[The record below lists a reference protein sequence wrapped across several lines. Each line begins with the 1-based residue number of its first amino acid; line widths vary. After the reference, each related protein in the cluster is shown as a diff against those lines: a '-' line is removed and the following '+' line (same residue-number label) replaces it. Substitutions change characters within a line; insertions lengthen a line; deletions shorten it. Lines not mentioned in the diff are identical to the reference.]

1 MIKNNNSVQSTETT
15 FLKGAMILSVS
26 MIIVK
31 VIGMVYKIAMARVL
45 GELGNGIFNI
55 AYDIYNP
62 LFMLATA
69 GFPIAIS
76 RLVSENVAKKRY
88 RDVRKI
94 HKISIPIFIIAGI
107 VCFVLLIILSQFY
120 VQIINAGDAKLAI
133 YALAPTIFF
142 GCLVSIYRG
151 YYEGLRNMVPT
162 AVSEIV
168 EASSKLFL
176 GLAFAYGLSYVA
188 TMEYENSGTLFGV
201 AQPSQEAFVSALTP
215 YTVAAAI
222 LGVTIGSFLAF
233 LFLFLRHKIKGDS
246 ITKELLL
253 NSPRSTKSSKL
264 RKRLIM
270 TAIPIGLGAIV
281 MSISGSID
289 TMFVQLRIIDIMNTA
304 PDVLKDIYSYV
315 DPQYFLANA
324 NGETQIQVYLYGSFS
339 YATTLLMLITAVTQ
353 VFGTSALPS
362 ITQAWTLRDKRR
374 IKSSIET
381 VLKTTTLFTLPA
393 GLGLC
398 ALAQP
403 ILTLIYYN
411 EGTVD
416 GIQIATPVLQV
427 MGISV
432 LFIAT
437 STPICS
443 MLQAVGRVDLPLK
456 LLSIGMVIKIIL
468 NYTLVGIPEINIK
481 GAAVGSL
488 VGYLFICIA
497 GIYFLCKETKIVPN
511 FVSIIIKPLFCAIA
525 SAVSAYLAYSLFNN
539 LLGNTVLSSNISTI
553 IAIAVAAV
561 IYVIF
566 LFLVRGIEKN
576 DILLL
581 PKGNKIVKVLEKT
594 RLMR

>member
-1 MIKNNNSVQSTETT
+1 MSKNNTTQTTEST
-15 FLKGAMILSVS
+15 FLKGAMILSIS
-26 MIIVK
+26 MVVVK
-31 VIGMVYKIAMARVL
+31 VIGMIYKIAMARVL

-76 RLVSENVAKKRY
+76 RLVSENVAKKKY

-94 HKISIPIFIIAGI
+94 HKISIPIFIVAGI
-107 VCFVLLIILSQFY
+107 VCFVLLIIVSEFY
-120 VQIINAGDAKLAI
+120 VDIINASEAKLAI
-133 YALAPTIFF
+133 YTLAPTIFF

-162 AVSEIV
+162 AISEII
-168 EASSKLFL
+168 EASSKLLL
-176 GLAFAYGLSYVA
+176 GLAFAYGIAYVG
-188 TMEYENSGTLFGV
+188 TNEYNQYGTLFGV
-201 AQPSQEAFVSALTP
+201 VQSSDNNFSSTLTS
-215 YTVAAAI
+215 YTVAGAI
-222 LGVTIGSFLAF
+222 LGVTLGSFLAF
-233 LFLFLRHKIKGDS
+233 LFLFLRYKIKGDS
-246 ITKELLL
+246 ITKEDIL
-253 NSPRSTKSSKL
+253 NSPPLTKTNIL

-270 TAIPIGLGAIV
+270 TAIPVGLGAIV

-289 TMFVQLRIIDIMNTA
+289 TMFVQIRIMDIMNTA
-304 PDVLKDIYSYV
+304 PNVLKEMYDYI
-315 DPQYFLANA
+315 DPKYFLLNE
-324 NGETQIQVYLYGSFS
+324 NGELQIQKYLYGAFS
-339 YATTLLMLITAVTQ
+339 YSTTLLMLITAVTQ

-362 ITQAWTLRDKRR
+362 ITQAWTLQNKSR

-411 EGTVD
+411 KETID

-443 MLQAVGRVDLPLK
+443 MLQAIGRVDLPLK
-456 LLSIGMVIKIIL
+456 LLTIGMTIKIIL

-488 VGYLFICIA
+488 VGYLFVCIV
-497 GIYFLCKETKIVPN
+497 GIYFLCKETKIVPD
-511 FVSIIIKPLFCAIA
+511 FISIIIKPGVSAIACAIC
-525 SAVSAYLAYSLFNN
+525 AYFAYVLSDN
-539 LLGNTVLSSNISTI
+539 LLGNNIISSNISVI
-553 IAIAVAAV
+553 ISIFVAGIV
-561 IYVIF
+561 YLMF
-566 LFLVRGIEKN
+566 LFLVRGINKS
-576 DILLL
+576 DILML
-581 PKGNKIVKVLEKT
+581 PKGNSIVKALEKVK
-594 RLMR
+594 LIK